1 MLWQILGWLVV
12 IGCGGCLMYFANSI
26 ADIFWP
32 SARAQKYF
40 WGTRNATLSIGF
52 IIMIIGFLV
61 LFGIFKPSTSEVWS
75 LEY

>member
-1 MLWQILGWLVV
+1 MLWQILWWLVV
-12 IGCGGCLMYFANSI
+12 IGCGACLMYFANSI
-26 ADIFWP
+26 ADIFGQ

-52 IIMIIGFLV
+52 VVMIIGFLV
-61 LFGIFKPSTSEVWS
+61 LFGIFTPSTSEIGS